1 MHGRDGHATRDHRRR
16 RRNIETAAIPT
27 TLSVPGSGT
36 ALPAGAATEDGV
48 AHRLPAMIELI
59 QLDDWG
65 MQLLWPLDPQEKGLY
80 TFVMSYQAMM
90 ERRAGV
96 RALHQPRGF

>member
-1 MHGRDGHATRDHRRR
+1 MLELTVKNMRGRRR
-16 RRNIETAAIPT
+16 T
-27 TLSVPGSGT
+27 
-36 ALPAGAATEDGV
+36 
-48 AHRLPAMIELI
+48 
-59 QLDDWG
+59 
-65 MQLLWPLDPQEKGLY
+65 LDPQEKGLY